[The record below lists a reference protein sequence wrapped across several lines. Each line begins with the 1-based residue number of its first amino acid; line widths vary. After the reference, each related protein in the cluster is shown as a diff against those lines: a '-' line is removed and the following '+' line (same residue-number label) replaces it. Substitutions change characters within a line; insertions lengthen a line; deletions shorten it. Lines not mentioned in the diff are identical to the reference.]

1 MNTKIKNIMYN
12 QLLNY
17 SKTGYYL
24 KVITIISVMISIVTM
39 YLTDQSES
47 TDDSRGWT
55 YIWLFIFVIFIFLT
69 MSSAIREKNMQ
80 KPITGFLYKT
90 FIFFAFLFSLLF
102 SIMSLSMVI
111 SSIGSEKFET
121 THLILSISI
130 FVIALHSFR
139 ELFITKIYNKSL

>member
-1 MNTKIKNIMYN
+1 MYN